1 MYFLEPEPGRT
12 RRWGE
17 DERSEKESWG
27 TGRGVLQGA
36 RQRGPP
42 SAGEKAGVSGFPFRL

>member
-17 DERSEKESWG
+17 DERPEKESWG
-27 TGRGVLQGA
+27 AGGGVLQGA

-42 SAGEKAGVSGFPFRL
+42 KCRGEGWGVGFPI